1 MKDKAFPLITLGS
14 LTFLLIVVF
23 SLSHFIPS
31 EKKSIITQAKPV
43 FPKVSLE
50 AKSAYVYDLR
60 TGEVLFSRDSDKLL
74 PLASLTKLM
83 AALVASE
90 LSPASQTVTVT
101 SAALAT
107 YGDSGL
113 QIQEK
118 WSLKNLLDFSLL
130 TSSNDGIRAV
140 ALALVALGRL
150 DNSENLEASF
160 VQSMNDKATKL
171 GLKRTY
177 FWNETGLDESA
188 AKGGAYGTAEDLT
201 TLMAYIILK
210 EPSLLEA
217 TKEAELLVPSLD
229 QTLHHAKNTNLLVR
243 EIPGLLASK
252 TGFTEMAGGNLV
264 FVFDPELGRPIVVTV
279 LGSSPQGRFE
289 DARKLIAGTLTY
301 LKNN

>member
-1 MKDKAFPLITLGS
+1 MKDKIFPLITLGS
-14 LTFLLIVVF
+14 LTFLLVAVF

-31 EKKSIITQAKPV
+31 EKKQIITEAKPV

-60 TGEVLFSRDSDKLL
+60 TGEAIFSLDSDKLL

-90 LSPASQTVTVT
+90 LSPDSQTVTVT

-113 QIQEK
+113 QIQER

-150 DNSENLEASF
+150 EDSEELEASF
-160 VQSMNDKATKL
+160 VKSMNDKAAKL

-177 FWNETGLDESA
+177 FWNETGLDESEV
-188 AKGGAYGTAEDLT
+188 KGGAYGTAEDLT
-201 TLMAYIILK
+201 TLMAYIMHN

-217 TKEAELLVPSLD
+217 TKEAQLLVHSLD
-229 QTLHHAKNTNLLVR
+229 QNVHLAKNTNLLVR

-264 FVFDPELGRPIVVTV
+264 FVFDPEIGRPIVVTV
-279 LGSSPQGRFE
+279 LGSSPQGRFA
-289 DARKLIAGTLTY
+289 DARKLIEGTLTY
-301 LKNN
+301 LKTN

>member
-1 MKDKAFPLITLGS
+1 MKDKTFPLITLGA
-14 LTFLLIVVF
+14 LTFLLVTVF

-31 EKKSIITQAKPV
+31 EKKQIITQTKSV

-60 TGEVLFSRDSDKLL
+60 TGEVLFSLNSDKLL

-90 LSPASQTVTVT
+90 LSPDTQTVTVT
-101 SAALAT
+101 SAALST

-150 DNSENLEASF
+150 ENSEELEASF
-160 VQSMNDKATKL
+160 VKSMNDKAAKL
-171 GLKRTY
+171 GLKQTY
-177 FWNETGLDESA
+177 FWNETGLDESE

-201 TLMAYIILK
+201 TLMAYIIRND
-210 EPSLLEA
+210 PSLLEA

-229 QTLHHAKNTNLLVR
+229 ATLHRAKNTNLLVR

>member
-14 LTFLLIVVF
+14 LTFLLITVF

-31 EKKSIITQAKPV
+31 ENKQIITEAKPV

-60 TGEVLFSRDSDKLL
+60 TGEAIFSLDSDKLL

-90 LSPASQTVTVT
+90 LSSDSQTVTVT

-113 QIQEK
+113 QIQER

-130 TSSNDGIRAV
+130 TSSNDGIRSV
-140 ALALVALGRL
+140 ALAMVALGRL
-150 DNSENLEASF
+150 DDSEELETSF
-160 VQSMNDKATKL
+160 VKGMNDKATEL
-171 GLKRTY
+171 GLTRTY
-177 FWNETGLDESA
+177 FWNETGLDESEV
-188 AKGGAYGTAEDLT
+188 KGGAYGTAEDLT
-201 TLMAYIILK
+201 TLMAYIMHN

-217 TKEAELLVPSLD
+217 TKEAQLLVSSLD
-229 QTLHHAKNTNLLVR
+229 QTVHLAKNTNLLVR

-279 LGSSPQGRFE
+279 LGSSPQGRFA
-289 DARKLIAGTLTY
+289 DARKLIEGTLTY